1 MDSTL
6 KVSTRQNPLTTN
18 AYCSK
23 SCDKLGLERLPNLLT
38 WKYRCYYYLPAT
50 NGTPVEPW
58 PAIARKVTRSDIS
71 EKA

>member
-23 SCDKLGLERLPNLLT
+23 SCDKLGPERLPNLLT

-50 NGTPVEPW
+50 NGTP
-58 PAIARKVTRSDIS
+58 
-71 EKA
+71 